1 MKNKIVVLNDNL
13 LLILTIIETIIR
25 RNAVDFKGFDLDRAV
40 WFIEN
45 PDTSVNDCQ
54 Y

>member
-25 RNAVDFKGFDLDRAV
+25 GNTGVDFKGFDLYQAV
-40 WFIEN
+40 CFYRK
-45 PDTSVNDCQ
+45 S
-54 Y
+54 